1 MKVDRP
7 GANGLSGVR
16 RPDFA
21 RSGASVERSADL
33 SGVSQPD
40 QLSLSARTVQV
51 SGLQPALEA
60 LPPVR
65 AGMVEQ
71 LKAQIARGEYTIN
84 PHRLADRLLKARV
97 LDE

>member
-7 GANGLSGVR
+7 GVNGLSGVR

-21 RSGASVERSADL
+21 RSGAPAERSADPT
-33 SGVSQPD
+33 GVLPPD
-40 QLSLSARTVQV
+40 HLSLSARTVQA
-51 SGLQPALEA
+51 SGLQSALEA

-65 AGMVEQ
+65 TGLVEE
-71 LKAQIARGEYTIN
+71 LKGQIARGAYVVN
-84 PHRLADRLLKARV
+84 PHRLADRLLKVRV

>member
-16 RPDFA
+16 RPGFA
-21 RSGASVERSADL
+21 RSGAPVERSADP
-33 SGVSQPD
+33 SGVLVPD

-60 LPPVR
+60 LPVVR
-65 AGMVEQ
+65 TGLVEQ
-71 LKAQIARGEYTIN
+71 LKERIARGEYTIN